1 MAKFKVFVK
10 NNWVVIALVLII
22 LYLLSKNRP
31 QPHIPLYGGLEK
43 GGGVKEKIST
53 VSLAGD
59 TVSYSPT
66 SINDSVSGMPDNRM
80 VSEDIYTS
88 LKVESVENSTKAIK
102 QKSKSI
108 GGFMVSS
115 DYNNPEGASS
125 GSISVRIPTKSQ
137 EEFLNFLSQ
146 NSVKV
151 VSLNINAS
159 DVTDQYTDIEERLR
173 ILQENKTKL
182 ESIMR
187 TATNAKELLNIQ
199 DSIFRVQQQ
208 IEQLQGQQKY
218 LEDITSTV
226 KITVYLSADEY
237 SLPYTPDNGW
247 RPKVVFKDSVRQLVT
262 TFRNIADFSIWA
274 AVYSVIW
281 LPLLL
286 LGIFVWRK
294 YLK

>member
-1 MAKFKVFVK
+1 MAKLKVFVK
-10 NNWVVIALVLII
+10 KNWVVITLVLVI

-31 QPHIPLYGGLEK
+31 QPYTPLYRGLTK
-43 GGGVKEKIST
+43 GSIAQEKISKALP
-53 VSLAGD
+53 SGD

-66 SINDSVSGMPDNRM
+66 SINESVSSAPDNRM
-80 VSEDIYTS
+80 VAEDIYTS
-88 LKVESVENSTKAIK
+88 LKVESVKDSIKAIK
-102 QKSKSI
+102 QNSESV

-115 DYNNPEGASS
+115 DYNNPKGSSS
-125 GSISVRIPTKSQ
+125 GTISVRIPTKSQ
-137 EEFLNFLSQ
+137 ENFLNFLSQ

-151 VSLNINAS
+151 VSLNVNAL

-182 ESIMR
+182 ESIMQS
-187 TATNAKELLNIQ
+187 ATNVEELLNIQ
-199 DSIFRVQQQ
+199 NSVFRVQQQ
-208 IEQLQGQQKY
+208 IEKLQGQQKY

-226 KITVYLSADEY
+226 KITIYLSTDEY
-237 SLPYTPDNGW
+237 SLPYTPNNAW
-247 RPKVVFKDSVRQLVT
+247 RPQVVFKDSVRQVIT
-262 TFRNIADFSIWA
+262 TFRNIVDFAIWL
-274 AVYSVIW
+274 AVYSIIW